1 MTPITKKYRFWSFFF
16 LFFSILLNVAPI
28 GAYTITALINANLV
42 VEKVALIS
50 TVFVVLILSIVAW
63 VNKTTMKSRV
73 WIVML
78 GLYFCLDEFIVPLLI
93 IAITQI
99 LDEWIVAPLHGYF
112 RNIYTINREIDRRGT
127 V

>member
-1 MTPITKKYRFWSFFF
+1 MTPITKKYRFWSFIF

-28 GAYTITALINANLV
+28 GAYTIMALINANLV

-99 LDEWIVAPLHGYF
+99 LDEWIIAPLHGYF